1 MIYVIA
7 TIDLVEGCR
16 DKFLAAFRELQPT
29 VRQEEGC
36 IEYQATTDFPTSID
50 VQQQGGDDR
59 VVVVEKWESLD
70 ALEEHLIAPHM
81 NAYRIDVK
89 EMVRSVE
96 LQILEPA

>member
-16 DKFLAAFRELQPT
+16 DRFLTAFRELQPT

-36 IEYQATTDFPTSID
+36 IEYQATIDHPTNID
-50 VQQQGGDDR
+50 DQQQGGDAR
-59 VVVVEKWESLD
+59 VIVVEKWECLD
-70 ALEEHLIAPHM
+70 ALEKHLIAPHM
-81 NAYRIDVK
+81 NAYRIAVK
-89 EMVRSVE
+89 EMVNSVE